1 MIKNILFDF
10 DGVLVESVQVKTK
23 AFEQLYLPY
32 GKEIAA
38 RVVAHHEA
46 NGGVSRFEKFRL
58 YSGEWLGE
66 AADDTQIESL
76 ARKFSDLVLEAVVA
90 ADWVPGADVFLK
102 QYASNYQAWII
113 TGTPTEEIQIIL
125 NRRAISQ
132 HFIEAF
138 GSPTK
143 KPDWV
148 AHIIQEYGILPKE
161 TVFIGDAL
169 SDYEAA
175 TAHQLNFI
183 LRETPENKQLFQDY
197 SGPRIP
203 NLLNLAS
210 ELNKL

>member
-32 GKEIAA
+32 GKEIAD
-38 RVVAHHEA
+38 RVVEHHEA

-66 AADDTQIESL
+66 ATDDTQIESL

-102 QYASNYQAWII
+102 QYASNYQSWII

-148 AHIIQEYGILPKE
+148 AHIIQEYGILPNE

>member
-1 MIKNILFDF
+1 MIKNVLFDF

-23 AFEQLYLPY
+23 AFEHLYLPY
-32 GKEIAA
+32 GKEISD
-38 RVVAHHEA
+38 RVVSHHEA

-66 AADDTQIESL
+66 EIDNAKIENL
-76 ARKFSDLVLEAVVA
+76 AKEFSDLVVEAVVA
-90 ADWVPGADVFLK
+90 ADWVPGADVFLR
-102 QYASNYQAWII
+102 QYVSNYHSWII
-113 TGTPTEEIQIIL
+113 TGTPTEEIKAIL
-125 NRRAISQ
+125 KRRAIAQ
-132 HFIEAF
+132 YFIEAF

-148 AHIIQEYGILPKE
+148 AHIIQKYGIVPKE

-175 TAHQLNFI
+175 ITHQLNFI
-183 LRETPENKQLFQDY
+183 LRETPMNKQLFKEY

-203 NLLNLAS
+203 NLLTLES